1 MQSPQSQTACS
12 VTDLDGWFAG
22 DVRDEEVHGDVLAV
36 NVFVHHI
43 PNSLGHHIGVQVR
56 VVLREDKDKG
66 KYVNDMLQH
75 SQMWTYRVAVFIFWP
90 YGRRQLLSGP
100 WRAHRSS
107 WSCRA
112 RTGGWRP
119 TRDTSQE
126 NLRCDLWPHATLW
139 ATQRSPQN
147 IPI

>member
-66 KYVNDMLQH
+66 KYVNDMLQPDVNLPCSRFH
-75 SQMWTYRVAVFIFWP
+75 FLTLWKKAAPV
-90 YGRRQLLSGP
+90 
-100 WRAHRSS
+100 
-107 WSCRA
+107 
-112 RTGGWRP
+112 RTMES
-119 TRDTSQE
+119 SQE
-126 NLRCDLWPHATLW
+126 
-139 ATQRSPQN
+139 
-147 IPI
+147 